1 MEFKSINPYSG
12 KVVGQYTAISQK
24 ELNDRLNKSQIAF
37 ESWRNVPLS
46 ERCNLIKKAGQVL
59 RDNVEEYAK
68 MITMEMGKPIAES
81 RAEVN
86 KCAWV
91 CDYFAENATEFLA
104 DQFIATEAEK
114 SFVKHDPIGSVL
126 AIMPWNFPFWQVF
139 RYAAPTLTAGNTGL
153 LKHAPNVFGCAKQIE
168 DVFTKAG
175 YPAYVFQ
182 NLIVHHEQTEQI
194 ISHKAVKA
202 ITLTGSERAGSAVAE
217 IAGRHIKKTVLE
229 LGGNNAFI
237 VCEDADID
245 KSVKIALTARML
257 NCGQS
262 CIAAK
267 RFILVES
274 IYEEFVQKFT
284 NAVKALKSGDPL
296 DENTTIG
303 PLARID
309 LTNQLNNQVKES
321 LAQGAKLLLGGNQND
336 CYHEPTILGDVKP
349 GMAAF
354 DQETF
359 GPLAAMIKAKDMDH
373 AFELSE
379 NSNYGLGLTV
389 CTKNTEKALEYA
401 NRVSDGA
408 YFINELVKSDPRLPF
423 GGTKNSGYGR
433 ELAKDGMME
442 FVNRKTVY
450 MKL

>member
-1 MEFKSINPYSG
+1 
-12 KVVGQYTAISQK
+12 
-24 ELNDRLNKSQIAF
+24 
-37 ESWRNVPLS
+37 
-46 ERCNLIKKAGQVL
+46 
-59 RDNVEEYAK
+59 
-68 MITMEMGKPIAES
+68 MGKPIAES

-91 CDYFAENATEFLA
+91 CDYYAENATEFLA
-104 DQFIATEAEK
+104 DQSITTEVDK
-114 SFVKHDPIGSVL
+114 SFVKHDSIGGVL

-168 DVFTKAG
+168 DIFNKAG
-175 YPAYVFQ
+175 YPSYVFQ
-182 NLIVHHEQTEQI
+182 NLIVHHEQTELI
-194 ISHKAVKA
+194 ISHNAVKA
-202 ITLTGSERAGSAVAE
+202 VTLTGSERAGSAVAE

-245 KSVKIALTARML
+245 RSVKIALTARML

-284 NAVKALKSGDPL
+284 TAVKDLKSGDPL

-321 LAQGAKLLLGGNQND
+321 IAQGAKLILGGNQTD

-359 GPLAAMIKAKDMDH
+359 GPLAAMIKAKDIDH

-379 NSNYGLGLTV
+379 NSNYGLGITI
-389 CTKNTEKALEYA
+389 CTKSAEKALKYA
-401 NRVSDGA
+401 DRVSDGA